1 MCQIKL
7 RTFYSLPPHNT
18 FCKKMV
24 YDFFFIFPLHW
35 NVNIT
40 NKQPKSYNPLYY
52 QHSTTYNRRRC
63 CHMYFTSF
71 LYPKTQLKVYVFIA
85 SKNLSKVSCVVQ
97 FLRKKKMFFFSNSKN
112 ISNVVHDTQEGFERV
127 NYYGWLLYVYI
138 NATYAYICMGHTMVI
153 RTFRFVKSTGYLA
166 KLVTFHPFK

>member
-7 RTFYSLPPHNT
+7 RTFILCPHIT
-18 FCKKMV
+18 PFVRKWCTI
-24 YDFFFIFPLHW
+24 FFFYFSRIH
-35 NVNIT
+35 VT

-97 FLRKKKMFFFSNSKN
+97 FLRERRKKNGFLQLQKIFQ
-112 ISNVVHDTQEGFERV
+112 NVVHDTQEGFERV
-127 NYYGWLLYVYI
+127 NYYGWMLYERINRTYGYI
-138 NATYAYICMGHTMVI
+138 LYGTYDG
-153 RTFRFVKSTGYLA
+153 
-166 KLVTFHPFK
+166 